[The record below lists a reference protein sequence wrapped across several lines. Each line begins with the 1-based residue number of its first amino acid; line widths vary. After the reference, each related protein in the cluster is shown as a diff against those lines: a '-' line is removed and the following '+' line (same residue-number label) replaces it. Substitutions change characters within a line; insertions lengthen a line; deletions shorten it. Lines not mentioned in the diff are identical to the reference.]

1 MSENTVN
8 QQDYAAGLALHGYP
22 ITECEGGRHLDGQA
36 DARIPEARLRELF
49 AEYETCFDISRE
61 PV

>member
-1 MSENTVN
+1 MASPET
-8 QQDYAAGLALHGYP
+8 GLEHLEAHRAD
-22 ITECEGGRHLDGQA
+22 GRGKYLDGLA
-36 DARIPEARLRELF
+36 DARMPDARLRELF